1 VRWSRVLDGKN
12 AFMHESLTTMLTKDV
27 YATHSVLSVPADPS
41 GAPPGL
47 PRNLVVMTDWSD
59 IDLLADPAKNILL
72 SPWVPSTS
80 LRTTIAATRFDAL
93 PRLGLTLP
101 KERIAQAS
109 DFARDELSR
118 QLLTELAPAL
128 AALASIAPGR
138 KFRLSLCKTKEQS
151 CPLFHTNR
159 VPVRLLCT
167 LRGPGTEW
175 LDDAQ
180 VNRKAL
186 GRGDNRKI
194 AGPEATVY
202 AAQPFQVVMLKGDAG
217 FGGNAPGIVHRS
229 PAVPASMDGRWYLR
243 VDPLSSDRSG
253 LHSLARPRKL
263 VRTFASEIS
272 RS

>member
-1 VRWSRVLDGKN
+1 
-12 AFMHESLTTMLTKDV
+12 MHESLTTMLTEDV
-27 YATHSVLSVPADPS
+27 YTDHSVLSVPADPS
-41 GAPPGL
+41 GSLPCL
-47 PRNLVVMTDWSD
+47 PRNLVVVKDWSD
-59 IDLLADPAKNILL
+59 IDLLADPSKNILL
-72 SPWVPSTS
+72 SLWAPSTS
-80 LRTTIAATRFDAL
+80 LRKAIAATRFTAL

-101 KERIAQAS
+101 KERIAQAA

-118 QLLTELAPAL
+118 HLLTELAPAL

-138 KFRLSLCKTKEQS
+138 KLRLSLCKTTAQA
-151 CPLFHTNR
+151 CPLFHTDR

-202 AAQPFQVVMLKGDAG
+202 AAQPFQIVLLKGDAG
-217 FGGNAPGIVHRS
+217 FGTNSPGIVHRS
-229 PAVPASMDGRWYLR
+229 PAVPASLDGRWYLR
-243 VDPLSSDRSG
+243 VDPLSLGR
-253 LHSLARPRKL
+253 
-263 VRTFASEIS
+263 
-272 RS
+272 

>member
-1 VRWSRVLDGKN
+1 
-12 AFMHESLTTMLTKDV
+12 MHESLTTMLTEDV
-27 YATHSVLSVPADPS
+27 YTEHSVLSIPASPS
-41 GAPPGL
+41 GALPCL
-47 PRNLVVMTDWSD
+47 PRNLVVVKNWGD

-72 SPWVPSTS
+72 YPWIPSPS
-80 LRTTIAATRFDAL
+80 LRNTIAAARFDAL
-93 PRLGLTLP
+93 PRLTLTLP
-101 KERIAQAS
+101 KGDIARAAT
-109 DFARDELSR
+109 FARTELSR

-138 KFRLSLCKTKEQS
+138 KLRLSLCKTTEQS
-151 CPLFHTNR
+151 CPLFHTDR

-202 AAQPFQVVMLKGDAG
+202 AAQPFQIVLLKGDAG
-217 FGGNAPGIVHRS
+217 FGSNSPGIVHRS

-243 VDPLSSDRSG
+243 VDPL
-253 LHSLARPRKL
+253 LAARPTL
-263 VRTFASEIS
+263 HQWS
-272 RS
+272 RL